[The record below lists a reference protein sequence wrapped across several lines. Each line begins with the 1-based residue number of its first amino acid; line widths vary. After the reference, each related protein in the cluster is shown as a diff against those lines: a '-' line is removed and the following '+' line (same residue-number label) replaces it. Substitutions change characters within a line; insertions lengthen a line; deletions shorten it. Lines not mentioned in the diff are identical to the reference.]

1 LARKKPQKLLA
12 TPQVVQDLYYGDV
25 LFYFYQDDHLQTLT
39 RVDAALEK
47 DRIQHHAIEA
57 RLLKGAMYL
66 SMGQHVEAGN
76 IFKELLNENVPDDV
90 RNRIWFYLAKV
101 WYQRGY
107 YADAEQAL
115 TSIAGTLQGGLESE
129 RHLLH
134 AEVLM
139 GQGRYNDAI
148 AILSAVPKSD
158 RYVAY
163 VRFNL
168 GVALVREQR
177 TAEAM
182 QILDE
187 VGQMAAP
194 TEELLSLRDKANVA
208 LGFVLLKDN
217 KPAEAAQKL
226 ERVRLQGPLSNKALL
241 GEGWADAAEERYKAA
256 LVPWQEL
263 RGRDMLD
270 AAVQESHLAVP
281 FAYARLSA
289 TRQAAEQYENAIALF
304 STETARLDESIAAI
318 RAGRLLDA
326 ILQNDV
332 GEGVG
337 WYWQLQHLPD
347 APETRY
353 VYHLLAT
360 HEFQEGLKNYRDIK
374 LMQRNLASWG
384 LAAEAF
390 QDMIDT
396 RREAYAQRVP
406 AMDAL
411 LAKIDIDGM
420 ETRKV
425 ELGSRLSAI
434 ERDGDVVG
442 LATAH
447 ESEQWKK
454 VQELE
459 QALQSADAS
468 DPATEEMRTQLRLVK
483 GVLYWNMNANY
494 KARLWH
500 ARKEQR
506 ELEVAVKEARRRWTL
521 IDRARVESPK
531 RTEEFAQLVKG
542 LSPRIDAMMTRLVA
556 AGTTQ
561 NDYLAHIAIRELE
574 EQKERLAA
582 YGLQAQF
589 ALATIYDRASG
600 SGAAKTLAPSSESPT
615 GTPDAAAPVPN
626 TPAPNSPSPN
636 TEVKSPSV
644 TPPPTATDAV
654 PTASIGF
661 APIRFTE
668 QLIGGQP

>member
-1 LARKKPQKLLA
+1 
-12 TPQVVQDLYYGDV
+12 
-25 LFYFYQDDHLQTLT
+25 
-39 RVDAALEK
+39 
-47 DRIQHHAIEA
+47 
-57 RLLKGAMYL
+57 
-66 SMGQHVEAGN
+66 
-76 IFKELLNENVPDDV
+76 
-90 RNRIWFYLAKV
+90 
-101 WYQRGY
+101 
-107 YADAEQAL
+107 
-115 TSIAGTLQGGLESE
+115 
-129 RHLLH
+129 
-134 AEVLM
+134 
-139 GQGRYNDAI
+139 
-148 AILSAVPKSD
+148 
-158 RYVAY
+158 
-163 VRFNL
+163 
-168 GVALVREQR
+168 
-177 TAEAM
+177 
-182 QILDE
+182 
-187 VGQMAAP
+187 
-194 TEELLSLRDKANVA
+194 
-208 LGFVLLKDN
+208 
-217 KPAEAAQKL
+217 
-226 ERVRLQGPLSNKALL
+226 
-241 GEGWADAAEERYKAA
+241 
-256 LVPWQEL
+256 
-263 RGRDMLD
+263 
-270 AAVQESHLAVP
+270 
-281 FAYARLSA
+281 
-289 TRQAAEQYENAIALF
+289 
-304 STETARLDESIAAI
+304 
-318 RAGRLLDA
+318 
-326 ILQNDV
+326 
-332 GEGVG
+332 
-337 WYWQLQHLPD
+337 LPD